1 MNPSI
6 LYEINE
12 LDRSNTLKQI
22 PEYNNGTDPKRY
34 VEVILLMTTTVLLIM
49 IIKNKR
55 NEKEE

>member
-12 LDRSNTLKQI
+12 LYRSNTLKQI
-22 PEYNNGTDPKRY
+22 PECNNGTDPKRY
-34 VEVILLMTTTVLLIM
+34 VEAILLMTTTILLIM

-55 NEKEE
+55 DEEVE